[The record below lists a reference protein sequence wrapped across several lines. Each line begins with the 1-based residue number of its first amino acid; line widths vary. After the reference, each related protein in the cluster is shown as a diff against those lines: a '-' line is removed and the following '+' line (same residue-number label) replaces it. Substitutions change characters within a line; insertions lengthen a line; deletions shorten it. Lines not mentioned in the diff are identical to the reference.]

1 MDLMVHVRGGVMVFH
16 WAFRL
21 CGPIGQLVTA
31 SWYVGAAS
39 TMAIKIAGG
48 SLRRPPP
55 IFHYY
60 CLAAERSC
68 SCSISVSCLS
78 MIFAVLWR

>member
-1 MDLMVHVRGGVMVFH
+1 MVFH

-55 IFHYY
+55 SFIIMIVLPQSVHA
-60 CLAAERSC
+60 LALFLCPA
-68 SCSISVSCLS
+68 
-78 MIFAVLWR
+78 FQ

>member
-1 MDLMVHVRGGVMVFH
+1 MLGGGVMVFH

-48 SLRRPPP
+48 SLRRPP
-55 IFHYY
+55 H
-60 CLAAERSC
+60 
-68 SCSISVSCLS
+68 LS
-78 MIFAVLWR
+78 LL